1 MSFPHRA
8 RAGVAKRGGCAY
20 LGRMSYW
27 RRISPRGALADL
39 WHEWRAPNPY
49 RWQILGLSVAAT
61 FTMMVVLI
69 PESQRAEPRRPDVTF
84 ITTFAPDRTDAEIV
98 ASNIEN
104 QKRKEAREALAA
116 ERAARRK
123 ERARALARASGF
135 DPDELERQYS
145 DPPAA
150 EPAAAARTPAPA
162 QAPAAAPARTTS
174 ER

>member
-1 MSFPHRA
+1 
-8 RAGVAKRGGCAY
+8 
-20 LGRMSYW
+20 MSYW

-49 RWQILGLSVAAT
+49 RWQILGVSVAAT
-61 FTMMVVLI
+61 FTMMVLLI
-69 PESQRAEPRRPDVTF
+69 PESQRAKPRRPDVTL
-84 ITTFAPDRTDAEIV
+84 ISTFDPNRTEAEII

-116 ERAARRK
+116 ERR
-123 ERARALARASGF
+123 ERSKQAARALARASGF

-150 EPAAAARTPAPA
+150 EPAAATRVPAPA
-162 QAPAAAPARTTS
+162 PTAPAQAPARTTS
-174 ER
+174 EP